1 MKICVVGAGA
11 IGGYLGA
18 KLALAGEEVTFI
30 ARNRNL
36 EAINNHGFRLILEDG
51 SEQHASTVRAVQR
64 YAEAGVQDAVLLTV
78 KAHQVRDLLPDLR
91 ALFRKDGGPQ
101 TMVVTMINGIP
112 WWYFH
117 KLAGPHEGRTL
128 ESVDP
133 GGVLGANI
141 EPERVIGSVVYPAAE
156 LVAPG
161 VVKVIEG
168 NRFTLGEPD
177 GTRSGRIE
185 ALSGALMRAG
195 FKAPVSKDIRGE
207 IWVKLW
213 GNLSFNPISA
223 LTHATLEDICR
234 FPGTRA
240 LAAAMMGEAQRVAE
254 ALGVRFKI
262 TLEQRLAGAEA
273 VGAHKTSM
281 LVDVENGRALEL
293 EALVGAVVELGRITA
308 VPTPTID
315 AIHAATTLLGQTLAA
330 QRGRLRV
337 EPLPG

>member
-1 MKICVVGAGA
+1 MKITVVGAGA

-18 KLALAGEEVTFI
+18 RLSAAGEEVTFI

-36 EAINNHGFRLILEDG
+36 EAINAHGFRLIQEDG
-51 SEQHASTVRAVQR
+51 SELHAPAVRAVQR
-64 YAEAGVQDAVLLTV
+64 YADAGPQDAVLLTV

-91 ALFRKDGGPQ
+91 GLFGPR
-101 TMVVTMINGIP
+101 TTVVTMINGVP

-117 KLAGPHEGRTL
+117 QLAGPWEGRAI
-128 ESVDP
+128 EAVDP
-133 GGVLGANI
+133 EGVIAAHI

-177 GTRSGRIE
+177 GSRSERVE
-185 ALSGALMRAG
+185 RLSKALMNAG

-213 GNLSFNPISA
+213 GNLTFNPISA
-223 LTHATLEDICR
+223 LTHATLEQICT
-234 FPGTRA
+234 FAPTRD
-240 LAAAMMGEAQRVAE
+240 LAARMMTEAKAVAE
-254 ALGVRFKI
+254 RLGVQFRI
-262 TLEQRLAGAEA
+262 SLEQRLAGAQA

-281 LVDVENGRALEL
+281 LQDVEAGRAVEI
-293 EALVGAVVELGRITA
+293 EALVGAVVELGSITG
-308 VPTPTID
+308 VPTPQID
-315 AIHAATTLLGQTLAA
+315 AIYAATKLLAHTLAQQKA
-330 QRGRLRV
+330 QVGLQ
-337 EPLPG
+337 PA